1 MKLLKPLRAET
12 NRVKAYIYINDKNFK
27 VDVYFKDHQNTHTF
41 DDEYKMFSYLSNIGL
56 EPEQFNL
63 SPF

>member
-1 MKLLKPLRAET
+1 MRLSLPLIAT
-12 NRVKAYIYINDKNFK
+12 NNRVKAYIYINDKSFK

-41 DDEYKMFSYLSNIGL
+41 DDEDKMFSYLHNIGL

>member
-1 MKLLKPLRAET
+1 MKLNIPLRAET

-41 DDEYKMFSYLSNIGL
+41 DSEDKMFSYLYNIGL
-56 EPEQFNL
+56 KPEQFNL
-63 SPF
+63 SAF